1 MRPLWTTLLC
11 LPALLTV
18 APAARAQV
26 TLELGLSRPGVHIG
40 LVLARQPTLQRIPGY
55 PVYYAPEAEGN
66 YFYYDGVYWV
76 LQDEDWYASTWY
88 NGPWHAVGRL
98 DVPLFL
104 LRVPVRY
111 YRRPPVF
118 FRTWRAD
125 EAPRWGEH
133 WGPGWLQGRER
144 WNTWDRRRTPPPA
157 PLPHYQR
164 PYTDGRYPADPSEQQ
179 RIRAAEDRRS
189 PADPV
194 VRQHFQDPTRV
205 PIPQAVVPLRPAPP
219 AAPAAPAPA
228 RDHKPDDGRPD
239 HPSRGPPDGK
249 PDRTPDRR
257 PDRQP

>member
-1 MRPLWTTLLC
+1 
-11 LPALLTV
+11 
-18 APAARAQV
+18 
-26 TLELGLSRPGVHIG
+26 
-40 LVLARQPTLQRIPGY
+40 
-55 PVYYAPEAEGN
+55 
-66 YFYYDGVYWV
+66 
-76 LQDEDWYASTWY
+76 
-88 NGPWHAVGRL
+88 
-98 DVPLFL
+98 
-104 LRVPVRY
+104 
-111 YRRPPVF
+111 
-118 FRTWRAD
+118 
-125 EAPRWGEH
+125 
-133 WGPGWLQGRER
+133 
-144 WNTWDRRRTPPPA
+144 
-157 PLPHYQR
+157 LPHYQR